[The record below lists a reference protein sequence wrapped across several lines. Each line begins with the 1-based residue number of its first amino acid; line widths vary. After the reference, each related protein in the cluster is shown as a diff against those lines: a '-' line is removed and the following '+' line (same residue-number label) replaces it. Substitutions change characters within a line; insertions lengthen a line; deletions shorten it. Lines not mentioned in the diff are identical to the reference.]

1 MTFATLLNYHLMKI
15 DILAFGAHPDD
26 VELGCGATIAKSVSE
41 GKSVG
46 IIDLTQGEMGTN
58 GSSEIRNEEAI
69 KAASILGVKFRKDD
83 KFKEVYFKKDEAHQ
97 KKIIE
102 IIRLYKP
109 DIVLCN
115 AVKDRHIDHS
125 KGSDLVS
132 HSCFLSGLAKL
143 ETSNASGKSQLPWR
157 PKVIYHYIQ
166 WKEIEPDVVVDVSD
180 FIDQKISA
188 VKAFSS
194 QFYSSDNSKK
204 LTPISSLNFI
214 ESVRYRALN
223 LGRLIGTKSGEGF
236 TTERY
241 PSVKSITD
249 LI

>member
-1 MTFATLLNYHLMKI
+1 MKV

-58 GSSEIRNEEAI
+58 GSPELRLKEAT
-69 KAASILGVKFRKDD
+69 KAASILGVSFRKNL
-83 KFKEVYFKKDEAHQ
+83 KFKDVYFKNDEAHQ
-97 KKIIE
+97 NKIIE
-102 IIRLYKP
+102 LLRLHKP

-115 AVKDRHIDHS
+115 ATEDRHIDHA

-132 HSCFLSGLAKL
+132 YACFLSGLIKI
-143 ETSNASGKSQLPWR
+143 ETSNKSGQKQLPWR
-157 PKVIYHYIQ
+157 PKVVYHYIQ
-166 WKEIEPDVVVDVSD
+166 WKEIEPDFVVDVSE
-180 FIDQKISA
+180 FLNQKISA
-188 VKAFSS
+188 VKAYSS
-194 QFYSSDNSKK
+194 QFYTGDKSNE
-204 LTPISSLNFI
+204 LTPISSKNFI

-223 LGRLIGTKSGEGF
+223 LGRLTRVDAAEGF

-241 PSVKSITD
+241 PSVNTITD

>member
-1 MTFATLLNYHLMKI
+1 MKV

-26 VELGCGATIAKSVSE
+26 VELGCGATIARSVFE

-58 GSSEIRNEEAI
+58 GSPETRNKEAT
-69 KAASILGVKFRKDD
+69 KAASILGVKFRDNL
-83 KFKEVYFKKDEAHQ
+83 KFKDIYFKNDEAHQ
-97 KKIIE
+97 NKIIKT
-102 IIRLYKP
+102 IRLYKP

-115 AVKDRHIDHS
+115 AIEDRHIDHS

-132 HSCFLSGLAKL
+132 HSCFLSGLSKI
-143 ETSNASGKSQLPWR
+143 ETSDSLGQKQLPWR
-157 PKVIYHYIQ
+157 PKVVYHYIQ
-166 WKEIEPDVVVDVSD
+166 WKEIEPDIVVDVSE
-180 FIDQKISA
+180 FIDQKILA
-188 VKAFSS
+188 VQAFSS
-194 QFYSSDNSKK
+194 QFYSADDPKES
-204 LTPISSLNFI
+204 TPISSRNFI

-223 LGRLIGTKSGEGF
+223 LGRLIGVEAGEGF

>member
-1 MTFATLLNYHLMKI
+1 MKVN
-15 DILAFGAHPDD
+15 ILAFGAHPDD

-58 GSSEIRNEEAI
+58 GSPEIRYKEA
-69 KAASILGVKFRKDD
+69 KTAASILGVKFRENL
-83 KFKEVYFKKDEAHQ
+83 KFKDVYFKNDKVHQ
-97 KKIIE
+97 NKIIQ
-102 IIRLYKP
+102 ILRLYKP

-115 AVKDRHIDHS
+115 AISDRHIDHS

-132 HSCFLSGLAKL
+132 HSCFLSGLSKIH
-143 ETSNASGKSQLPWR
+143 TSDGSGQKQSPWR
-157 PKVIYHYIQ
+157 PKVVYHYIQ
-166 WKEIEPDVVVDVSD
+166 WKEIEPDIVVDVSE
-180 FIDQKISA
+180 FIDQKILA
-188 VKAFSS
+188 VQAFSS
-194 QFYSSDNSKK
+194 QFYSADDSKES
-204 LTPISSLNFI
+204 TPISSRNFI
-214 ESVRYRALN
+214 DSVRYRALN
-223 LGRLIGTKSGEGF
+223 LGRLIGVEAGEGF

>member
-1 MTFATLLNYHLMKI
+1 MKI

-41 GKSVG
+41 GKQVG

-58 GSSEIRNEEAI
+58 GSPEIRNEEAI
-69 KAASILGVKFRKDD
+69 KAASILGVNFRKNL
-83 KFKEVYFKKDEAHQ
+83 KFKDVYFKNDETHQ
-97 KKIIE
+97 NKIIE

-115 AVKDRHIDHS
+115 AIKDRHIDHRKAS
-125 KGSDLVS
+125 NLVS

-143 ETSNASGKSQLPWR
+143 ETSDATGKNQLPWR

-180 FIDQKISA
+180 YMDKKMDA

-194 QFYSSDNSKK
+194 QFFDPDSEEPETIISTEEFLKLKSDWMIKNSK
-204 LTPISSLNFI
+204 
-214 ESVRYRALN
+214 
-223 LGRLIGTKSGEGF
+223 
-236 TTERY
+236 
-241 PSVKSITD
+241 
-249 LI
+249 

>member
-1 MTFATLLNYHLMKI
+1 MKV

-41 GKSVG
+41 GKLVG

-58 GSSEIRNEEAI
+58 GSPEVRLKEAT
-69 KAASILGVKFRKDD
+69 KAASILGVKFRENL
-83 KFKEVYFKKDEAHQ
+83 KFKDIYFKNDEVHQ
-97 KKIIE
+97 NKIIE
-102 IIRLYKP
+102 LLRLYKP

-115 AVKDRHIDHS
+115 ALEDRHIDHG

-132 HSCFLSGLAKL
+132 HSCFLSGLSKID
-143 ETSNASGKSQLPWR
+143 TSDSSGQKQLPWR
-157 PKVIYHYIQ
+157 PKVVYHYIQ
-166 WKEIEPDVVVDVSD
+166 WKEIEPDIVVDVSE
-180 FIDQKISA
+180 FIDQKVSA

-194 QFYSSDNSKK
+194 QFYTSEKSKDT
-204 LTPISSLNFI
+204 TPISSKNFI
-214 ESVRYRALN
+214 DSVRYRALN
-223 LGRLIGTKSGEGF
+223 LGRLIGVDAGEGF
-236 TTERY
+236 ITERY